1 MISTQLSHRLE
12 PSKIGISAV
21 STFQPPWILPNDWFE
36 TIARKFVKHTG
47 ILQRPISME
56 DEVALAIHATEKLVR
71 ETGCDL
77 RNCAGLVFT
86 SPSFVPMPV
95 ARELMNEDR
104 AQQEQLDLAAERF
117 VERMELQPRQV
128 IATNTYCAGY
138 ATGLSSVVET
148 INPTIGLGKDE
159 FILVLTASR
168 ISRITDYACRQSS
181 ALFGD
186 LATATM
192 ISRMDSER
200 HPVHFELLGAYVEEK
215 ETNRPF
221 FEFSLRKQVLAPT
234 YGGGQRFDP
243 ERVVFSLDGMGIAD
257 TAPRAMASAATE
269 MLEETGLDQEN
280 IHYIVPHQAG
290 SGIVRFAEMKLREAG
305 FTADVINGMASEVG
319 NVSSGSVPYTL
330 DQLWQQ
336 LDGNILC
343 PIASVGP
350 PGKCTV
356 SQGCI
361 ALRSTPVHQV
371 HIHAA

>member
-1 MISTQLSHRLE
+1 MISTQLSRSID
-12 PSKIGISAV
+12 PAPIGISAV
-21 STFQPPWILPNDWFE
+21 STFQPPWILPNEWFE

-56 DEVALAIHATEKLVR
+56 DEVALAIHATENLIV

-95 ARELMNEDR
+95 ARELMNENR
-104 AQQEQLDLAAERF
+104 AEQEQLHLAAERF
-117 VERMELQPRQV
+117 VERMAIQPRQ
-128 IATNTYCAGY
+128 INAMNTYCAGY
-138 ATGLSSVVET
+138 ATALSTVMET
-148 INPTIGLGKDE
+148 INPTIDLQRDE

-192 ISRMDSER
+192 ISRLDNTR
-200 HPVHFELLGAYVEEK
+200 HPVHFELLGAHVEEK
-215 ETNRPF
+215 ATNRPF

-234 YGGGQRFDP
+234 CEGGQRFDP

-257 TAPRAMASAATE
+257 TAPRAMANAASD
-269 MLEETGLDQEN
+269 MLEETGLVPEN
-280 IHYIVPHQAG
+280 IQYIVPHQAG

-330 DQLWQQ
+330 DKLWNQ

-350 PGKCTV
+350 PGKCAV
-356 SQGCI
+356 AQGCI
-361 ALRSTPVHQV
+361 ALRSTGVHQAQTR
-371 HIHAA
+371 AA